1 MTITYGRVR
10 CTRRKF
16 NSVCGFYGSQIHFY
30 IIFCL
35 SILFVFLTG
44 FLACRDFICYAFVI
58 LISRTGCWVLPLLL
72 NKNYVI
78 YLKLMRLSDKYRL
91 TR

>member
-1 MTITYGRVR
+1 MAVLGAQGENLIPFAAFMAL
-10 CTRRKF
+10 K
-16 NSVCGFYGSQIHFY
+16 Y
-30 IIFCL
+30 IFT
-35 SILFVFLTG
+35 LFSAYPYFSYLTG
-44 FLACRDFICYAFVI
+44 FLACRDFICYAFVT
-58 LISRTGCWVLPLLL
+58 LISITGCWVLPLLL